1 MTFEDRQWMLVRED
15 PDFRQRFV
23 ADVET
28 DRIGGRWEMSED
40 QGHTW
45 RKDFDL
51 IFERVTR
58 ATTRRKALEGVGRRI
73 GTQYHRDVRP
83 PLRSLHTTMFAPG
96 LSGGKLGVPA
106 AVSLR

>member
-1 MTFEDRQWMLVRED
+1 MLVRED

-73 GTQYHRDVRP
+73 GTQYTAMCGHHYDHCIPQCSRRASPVANWAYP
-83 PLRSLHTTMFAPG
+83 PR
-96 LSGGKLGVPA
+96 
-106 AVSLR
+106 